1 MTASPLAHARVTAD
15 SRTPSRWMILL
26 HGVFGMGNNLRTVAR
41 RVVERVPDWGFVL
54 PDLRAHGQSL
64 GLAGP
69 HTLDAAAADVEALE
83 LSLGHPVH
91 GLGGHSFGGK
101 VALVRMGRGAPHL
114 ERFALLDSMPGAR
127 PDRLLHDQAGQVL
140 AMLEGMPWPLPS
152 RERFFELV
160 AERGLSRP
168 IAEWLAMQVRR
179 VPSGS
184 SSAGGAATDAV
195 ELRLEL
201 GAIRAMLEDYFSRD
215 LWPVLEAAS
224 VPTLVVLGGRS
235 PIVQPSDRERLADLE
250 RRNASV
256 HVSVLEKAGHWLHV
270 DDLDGL
276 VDGLVAHLAGDRV

>member
-54 PDLRAHGQSL
+54 PDLRGHGQSL
-64 GLAGP
+64 GLPGP
-69 HTLDAAAADVEALE
+69 HNLDAAAADVEALE
-83 LSLGHPVH
+83 AALGHPVH

-101 VALVRMGRGAPHL
+101 VALARMSRGAPNL

-152 RERFFELV
+152 RDRFFELV

-179 VPSGS
+179 VPPGS
-184 SSAGGAATDAV
+184 SSSGASSGDAV

-201 GAIRAMLEDYFSRD
+201 GAIRSMLEDYFSRD
-215 LWPVLEAAS
+215 LWPVLEAAV
-224 VPTLVVLGGRS
+224 VPSLVVVGGRS
-235 PIVQPSDRERLADLE
+235 PIVQASDRERLAELV

-256 HVSVLEKAGHWLHV
+256 GVRTLEDAGHWLHV

-276 VDGLVAHLAGDRV
+276 VDALVTHLDGDRV